1 MALSQQ
7 LQDLRIKIVG
17 EGFEDLDGLAKGLG
31 KVKEATKSSDASIKN
46 AVKSIKAFALENR
59 KTTDSIRGQIQAFTE
74 LRNKALITGNAYKGL
89 SKEIS
94 TLNQELNQQLAIE
107 KSVQQKRTFNR
118 RLRSDWSLAQ
128 ITGSQGQF
136 ANQVKNARSY
146 NLRINELQSSLGE
159 LTAEELEKL
168 GLEKELNITG
178 ENYQKVLQNLAS
190 TTNNYSA
197 SIERQKNIAAEALA
211 MDRQRF
217 LLDKQRLE
225 TLNKIPKGALWS
237 QGMGPGMGSL
247 GQISTSTMVP
257 SYKGMS
263 IGPSIPGIG
272 PVPKD
277 TRLQD
282 KFKNQSWIERFLQS
296 HIETSNWQK
305 MMGEKRS
312 MPLPLFTTPTKTFAD
327 NLYDPKAAKKPY
339 GPQLPAGLYE
349 PGYKPK
355 FQITEAAVGDL
366 KFPKTISG
374 YSAKIAELKTNLNN
388 LTLATPEYKNGLKEL
403 NSVEKE
409 FNNILEKSNEELK
422 EKSNETKKLN
432 QNLLAPA
439 GGVKD
444 FVTRQQRDILGK
456 QKFDAPSVKKQKKS
470 IDDLRRSIKQ
480 NTNAIKGSINAVT
493 AQKAGFEKLRAGLD
507 PASAGFKKLTADIQ
521 RADKALA
528 RMQQR
533 GQKFSGGNL
542 AKGFGAVLSASYFG
556 GPAGFLGAGL
566 GMGVNALRPGG
577 NLASG
582 AIGGG
587 LLGSQIFNPVAQF
600 VGGSTTYAS
609 DISKSQIAL
618 RKATEVKD
626 EDKNVIPGLSDASF
640 EKAMKTAKFAIEEL
654 NIPQEVAIKGM
665 TRLSAAVIGAG
676 GNVDNASEAFLSITS
691 AIKGTAGNTEDVKAA
706 ITAMVQIFS
715 KGKVSAEELS
725 GQLGERF
732 PAAVTKFADANNLR
746 ADELQ
751 KSLKDGT
758 VGLDMLSKF
767 VASLGKEFLP
777 VALEI
782 AGSTEEAGAR
792 MTVMFNA
799 LRKSVG
805 DSLKPAGAE
814 FQSIAANVLKQ
825 ALPALIKF
833 AESSGKFLL
842 KFAEVLK
849 ATIRT
854 LKTYGDVLIAV
865 SSGFVI
871 GKVIGGIG
879 ILISS
884 KFALLRV
891 IVRLR
896 RELRKL
902 NLAWLKSPAVRIAAI
917 LGGVYLGYT
926 KAQRGVK
933 SFIEEVADGTKS
945 IEQADE
951 KLIELKKGLESI
963 QEAEKM
969 GINPLDRRDY
979 LKLGDVDEKLSIGR
993 DQRIVGGPAPEII
1006 WGGLR
1011 ADEIRIFIEMLEEAK
1026 KVAGDT
1032 AVDIEALWKELTGGK
1047 VEFPP
1052 WLKDGGDDQG
1062 PLAKFRDQIM
1072 DTTDMM
1078 ENLIVGTFK
1087 KMEDALVD
1095 FVMTGK
1101 LNFKEFARSV
1111 IADITRIAIRQAII
1125 APIVGTLFPGPK
1137 EAKGG
1142 VYSNGI
1148 RQFKKGGIVDAPTY
1162 FPFAK
1167 GVGLMGEAGPE
1178 AIMPLKRGKGGRLG
1192 VESSGGGGVTTVNV
1206 SVDAK
1211 GTKVEGDGKQM
1222 AQLGKMLG
1230 AAVEAAIV
1238 KERRPGGLLT

>member
-107 KSVQQKRTFNR
+107 RNVQQKRTFNR
-118 RLRSDWSLAQ
+118 RLRSDWSFAQ

-197 SIERQKNIAAEALA
+197 SIERQKNIASEALA

-237 QGMGPGMGSL
+237 RGMGPGWGSL
-247 GQISTSTMVP
+247 GQVSTSTMVP
-257 SYKGMS
+257 PYKGMG

-272 PVPKD
+272 PVPKED
-277 TRLQD
+277 RLQ
-282 KFKNQSWIERFLQS
+282 KQFQNQPWIVRFLQS
-296 HIETSNWQK
+296 HMESVSWQK
-305 MMGEKRS
+305 MRGEQKS

-366 KFPKTISG
+366 KFPKTIAG

-507 PASAGFKKLTADIQ
+507 PASVGFKKLTADIQ

-533 GQKFSGGNL
+533 GQKFSGGSL

-566 GMGVNALRPGG
+566 GMGFNALRPGG

-609 DISKSQIAL
+609 DIAKSQIAL

-746 ADELQ
+746 ADQLQ

-792 MTVMFNA
+792 MRVMFNA

-805 DSLKPAGAE
+805 DALKPAGAE
-814 FQSIAANVLKQ
+814 FQSIAANILKQ

-833 AESSGKFLL
+833 AETSGKVLL
-842 KFAEVLK
+842 KFAEVVK
-849 ATIRT
+849 RTIRT
-854 LKTYGDVLIAV
+854 LKTYGDILITV
-865 SSGFVI
+865 SSGLVI

-891 IVRLR
+891 IVQLR

-933 SFIEEVADGTKS
+933 SFIEEVTDGTKS

-951 KLIELKKGLESI
+951 KIAELKKGLDAI
-963 QEAEKM
+963 TQAEDKGISFLDTKGLKEINEQLGVSKYNM
-969 GINPLDRRDY
+969 KGINTLA
-979 LKLGDVDEKLSIGR
+979 DVQGKEF
-993 DQRIVGGPAPEII
+993 I

-1011 ADEIRIFIEMLEEAK
+1011 RDELMVFIDMLEEAK

-1032 AVDIEALWKELTGGK
+1032 AVDIEALWEELTGGK
-1047 VEFPP
+1047 IEFPA
-1052 WLKDGGDDQG
+1052 WLKDGGDDKG

-1087 KMEDALVD
+1087 KMEDALTD

-1101 LNFKEFARSV
+1101 LNFKDFARSV
-1111 IADITRIAIRQAII
+1111 IADITRIAIRQTII

-1192 VESSGGGGVTTVNV
+1192 VEGGGGSTTVNV

-1222 AQLGKMLG
+1222 AQLGRMLG
-1230 AAVEAAIV
+1230 SAIEMEIA
-1238 KERRPGGLLT
+1238 KQKRPGGLLA